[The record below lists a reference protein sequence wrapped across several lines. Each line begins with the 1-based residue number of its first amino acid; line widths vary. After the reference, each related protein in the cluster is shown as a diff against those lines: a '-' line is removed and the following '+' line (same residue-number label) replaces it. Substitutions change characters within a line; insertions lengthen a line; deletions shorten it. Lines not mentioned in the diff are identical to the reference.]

1 MYALQIAESST
12 GQIAEWTLH
21 LEPLKHLTQD
31 QLDALINR
39 IDTYVF
45 DQIEQATKENN

>member
-1 MYALQIAESST
+1 MHALQLATSST
-12 GQIAEWTLH
+12 GQVAEWSLF

-45 DQIEQATKENN
+45 NEIEIITKGA